1 MLFARVWGIVKTKLP
16 FAAVEKAI
24 SALKKCESLK
34 VAEGVGLVAPA
45 QLPSA

>member
-1 MLFARVWGIVKTKLP
+1 MFFARVWGIVKTKSP

-24 SALKKCESLK
+24 SALKKSES
-34 VAEGVGLVAPA
+34 VNIAEGVGLVAPA